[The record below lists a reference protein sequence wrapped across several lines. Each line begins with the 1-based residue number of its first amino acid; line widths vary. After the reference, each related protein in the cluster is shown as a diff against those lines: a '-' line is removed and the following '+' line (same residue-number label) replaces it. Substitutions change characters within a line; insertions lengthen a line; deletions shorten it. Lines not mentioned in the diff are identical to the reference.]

1 MSPDN
6 SAKANNYHSPRHNWR
21 LLFSVPATKALLVF
35 ATLVVT
41 GCTVV
46 PGSHISMPAS
56 AWFQKDRQEAAA
68 SVDLEFVTITPQ
80 LISRLAE
87 RPSTIEHISEEQRKS
102 LENYEYRI
110 GRGDILSITVYEH
123 PELTIP
129 AGSYRAAEEGGNQVG
144 PDGTFFFPYAGN
156 VEAAGTTPY
165 QVREVLAER
174 LSRVI
179 ENPQIDAKVVGFN
192 SQKVYVSGEVS
203 RPTVLPIT
211 TTPLTVI
218 EAISQAG
225 GLAVMADWRHLRL
238 TRDGISRT
246 IDLKEILEDGN
257 WQDNLLLKGGDSL
270 HIPRNDSQ
278 KIYVMGE
285 VTTPQTLL
293 LGRDSLTLA
302 QALSDASGMDETQ
315 ADPRGIFVLRHA
327 ERQTLEDGR
336 SLLSAT
342 IYQLDASSASG
353 FLLADQFYLQPRD
366 IVYVSAAPVAR
377 WNRLINQ
384 LLPSIIIT
392 DQAQG
397 IE

>member
-1 MSPDN
+1 MLPDN
-6 SAKANNYHSPRHNWR
+6 WATTNNRQVLEPAQRAR
-21 LLFSVPATKALLVF
+21 LSKSVTKTLLLLATM
-35 ATLVVT
+35 ATT
-41 GCTVV
+41 ACTVV
-46 PGSHISMPAS
+46 PGAHISMPAS
-56 AWFQKDRQEAAA
+56 AWFEKERQEASA

-80 LISRLAE
+80 LVSRLAE
-87 RPSTIEHISEEQRKS
+87 RPATAEQLSEEQRKS

-110 GRGDILSITVYEH
+110 GRGDTLSITVYEH

-129 AGSYRAAEEGGNQVG
+129 AGSYRAAEDGGNQVG

-156 VEAAGTTPY
+156 VKAAGNTPDE
-165 QVREVLAER
+165 VRLVLAER

-179 ENPQIDAKVVGFN
+179 ENPQIDVKLAGFN
-192 SQKVYVSGEVS
+192 SQKVYVSGEVN

-211 TTPLTVI
+211 TTPLTLI
-218 EAISQAG
+218 EAVSQAG
-225 GLAVMADWRHLRL
+225 GLALMADWRHIRL
-238 TRDGISRT
+238 TRDGKT
-246 IDLKEILEDGN
+246 QVIDLGQILENGN
-257 WQDNLLLKGGDSL
+257 WRDNLLLKSEDSL

-278 KIYVMGE
+278 KVYVMGE
-285 VTTPQTLL
+285 VIAPRTLK

-302 QALSDASGMDETQ
+302 QAISDASGIDETQ

-327 ERQTLEDGR
+327 EKQVLDDG
-336 SLLSAT
+336 SPMLSAT

-353 FLLADQFYLQPRD
+353 FILADQFYLQPRD

-384 LLPSIIIT
+384 LLPSILVT
-392 DQAQG
+392 EQAQD